1 MKELLR
7 LQCALS
13 VLIEVFFPL
22 INAQYNH
29 LCCYPVKSCCNPHEW
44 MMLERAPVSCHLSA
58 LSYMGSREILKAGD
72 LEEKILLFSWD
83 VAHMSMY
90 DNSVLFSYMCL
101 QRHKWHNTE
110 LVRGTWMPSWCL
122 ITGKCSL
129 EMSQGILWIP
139 QLAFSAVSAS
149 LPLRCCDLI
158 HCPVPKCCVQFSAL
172 PSKDD
177 LAIVSLG
184 QS

>member
-7 LQCALS
+7 LQCAFS

-44 MMLERAPVSCHLSA
+44 C
-58 LSYMGSREILKAGD
+58 SREHQSHVISLHCLTWAAGRYSK
-72 LEEKILLFSWD
+72 LETWKKNLLFSWD

-139 QLAFSAVSAS
+139 QLSFSAVSAS

>member
-1 MKELLR
+1 
-7 LQCALS
+7 
-13 VLIEVFFPL
+13 
-22 INAQYNH
+22 
-29 LCCYPVKSCCNPHEW
+29 
-44 MMLERAPVSCHLSA
+44 MMLETAPVSCHLSA

-184 QS
+184 AAFCRMLLFFFFFFPDWETHPDLLFWWFYKNQMVWQMLR